1 MAKDSLNNT
10 AFTPTAQTPV
20 DVFPVPETA
29 KKITPRDAGAIAIQ
43 HGFHEQAVV
52 RCRAADM
59 TIPTGEKIFY
69 PLPLIVT

>member
-29 KKITPRDAGAIAIQ
+29 KKITPRLRPRYRYV